1 MSHAKSS
8 AGSLCVPTGF
18 RSKFVFASWVLLG
31 DIPSPDYSVY
41 AVDRHF
47 FSSVSLFS
55 VPCSDDHEQIF
66 WTCNSGLRVTFD
78 ADYASIASQYRNSYY
93 LVLCTTVWH
102 ASVEKHRNRVA
113 FTLLICERGPKGF
126 PPPEGCFIRNASM
139 LKKYCLKCLIWSA
152 IRDTYYGC
160 LSNYCCNPLIKHAV
174 FVNLLTDNALQ
185 KQNDANRNFIDLLLL
200 DIPLILVLN
209 PSFDPS
215 LYKEP
220 QWLYFFLN
228 SPKDVSSREKAL
240 AKFSDPLHL
249 SHSKWGN

>member
-1 MSHAKSS
+1 MTSRMFITVKALHFKGKPDCTFPSGDCPGTLACPVVL
-8 AGSLCVPTGF
+8 GSLGLVRSLSSYAGFWYSSMSRRAFSSLDCCGWVTLLCHMQKVLREVCVSPRAFGQSLF
-18 RSKFVFASWVLLG
+18 SLLELLG

-139 LKKYCLKCLIWSA
+139 LKKYCLKCLI
-152 IRDTYYGC
+152 
-160 LSNYCCNPLIKHAV
+160 
-174 FVNLLTDNALQ
+174 
-185 KQNDANRNFIDLLLL
+185 
-200 DIPLILVLN
+200 
-209 PSFDPS
+209 
-215 LYKEP
+215 
-220 QWLYFFLN
+220 
-228 SPKDVSSREKAL
+228 
-240 AKFSDPLHL
+240 
-249 SHSKWGN
+249 